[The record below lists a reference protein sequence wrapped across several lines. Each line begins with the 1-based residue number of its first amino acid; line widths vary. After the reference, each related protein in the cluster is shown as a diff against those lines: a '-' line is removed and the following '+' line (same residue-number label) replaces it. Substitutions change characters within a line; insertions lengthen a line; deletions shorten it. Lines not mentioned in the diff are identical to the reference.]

1 MGSTIPPRLGDWGYQ
16 ENTMNNVI
24 TQNRIKY
31 WSVYNQVW
39 VRTLLSR
46 VPNRELAAMSADER
60 AVIDAAIQAYPDQD
74 D

>member
-1 MGSTIPPRLGDWGYQ
+1 
-16 ENTMNNVI
+16 MNNVI